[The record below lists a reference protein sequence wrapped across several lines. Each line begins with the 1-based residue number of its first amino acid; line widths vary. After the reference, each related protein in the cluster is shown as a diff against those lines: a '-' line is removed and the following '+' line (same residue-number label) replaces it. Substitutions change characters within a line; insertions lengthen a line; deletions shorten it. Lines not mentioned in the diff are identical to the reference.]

1 MHTLKQ
7 LKSKPGL
14 LNQSNGQMFNMSD
27 AEQYSQSRIL
37 YDQPGKEGKTGKIIR
52 SVYLLSVKPKLLMLR
67 GSLLILLL
75 ACSVGTWAQ
84 SDPNPVQ
91 AVCIG
96 SEPYLV
102 TATPGSTYVWTITP
116 GISGTEWRINGTGNN
131 ISIDW
136 NIAGVY
142 TLSVVERNSAG
153 CLGQPRE
160 VVVTVSERPVVIAT
174 PASQSI
180 CSGATTNI
188 ALSSNIGTSTFTW
201 TAALTSGTASGF
213 SDGTGATIAQTL
225 TNTTN
230 AAATIAYTITP
241 TANSSSGTPIT
252 VVVTVYPRPL
262 PTITP
267 TANPVCFGTAGV
279 VYTTEPGMTD
289 YTWVIVGGLVT
300 SGGTS
305 AANTVTLTWN
315 GSGPYSVS
323 VNYRNANG
331 CASTSPTIQ
340 NVIVLPLPATSPI
353 YHN

>member
-1 MHTLKQ
+1 MCTLKQ

-14 LNQSNGQMFNMSD
+14 LNQSNGRMFNIAD
-27 AEQYSQSRIL
+27 AEQFSHNRIQSDL
-37 YDQPGKEGKTGKIIR
+37 PGEKNKTGETIR
-52 SVYLLSVKPKLLMLR
+52 SEYLFFAKSKLSLLR
-67 GSLLILLL
+67 GTLLILLL

-84 SDPNPVQ
+84 SDPSPAQ
-91 AVCIG
+91 TVCIG

-131 ISIDW
+131 ITVNW
-136 NIAGVY
+136 NIAGIY
-142 TLSVVERNSAG
+142 SLSVVERNSAG
-153 CLGQPRE
+153 CVGQPRE

-174 PASQSI
+174 PASKTI

-188 ALSSNIGTSTFTW
+188 ALSSNIGTATFTW

-230 AAATIAYTITP
+230 AVATIAYTITP
-241 TANSSSGTPIT
+241 TANSSTGTPIT

-289 YTWVIVGGLVT
+289 YTWAAVGGLVT
-300 SGGTS
+300 AGGTS
-305 AANTVTLTWN
+305 TDNSVTLTWN
-315 GSGPYSVS
+315 GTGPYSVS
-323 VNYRNANG
+323 VNYHNANG
-331 CASTSPTIQ
+331 CASNSPTIQ
-340 NVIVLPLPATSPI
+340 NVTVLPLPATSTI

>member
-1 MHTLKQ
+1 MYKLKQ
-7 LKSKPGL
+7 LKRKSVL
-14 LNQSNGQMFNMSD
+14 LNQSNGQVFNNID
-27 AEQYSQSRIL
+27 AEQFSQSRIQ
-37 YDQPGKEGKTGKIIR
+37 YEQPGKEVKTGEIAR
-52 SVYLLSVKPKLLMLR
+52 SEYLFSVKPKLLMLR
-67 GSLLILLL
+67 GMFLILLL

-84 SDPNPVQ
+84 SDPSPVQ
-91 AVCIG
+91 VVCIG

-102 TATPGSTYVWTITP
+102 TATPGSTYTWTITP
-116 GISGTEWRINGTGNN
+116 GTSGTEWRINGTGNN
-131 ISIDW
+131 ISVNW

-142 TLSVVERNSAG
+142 TLSVVERNAAG
-153 CLGQPRE
+153 CVGQPQQ

-174 PASQSI
+174 PASQVI

-188 ALSSNIGTSTFTW
+188 ALSSNIGTATFAW
-201 TAALTSGTASGF
+201 TAAMTSGTASGF

-241 TANSSSGTPIT
+241 TANSSTGTPIT
-252 VVVTVYPRPL
+252 VVVTVYPRPV

-267 TANPVCFGTAGV
+267 TVNPVCFGTTGV
-279 VYTTEPGMTD
+279 VYTTEPGMTN
-289 YTWVIVGGLVT
+289 YTWVAVGGVVT
-300 SGGTS
+300 AGGTS
-305 AANTVTLTWN
+305 TDNSVTLTWN

-323 VNYRNANG
+323 VNYHNANG

-340 NVIVLPLPATSPI
+340 NVTVMPLPATSPI

>member
-1 MHTLKQ
+1 MRTLKQ

-14 LNQSNGQMFNMSD
+14 LNQSNGRMFNIAD
-27 AEQYSQSRIL
+27 GEQFSHNRIQSEL
-37 YDQPGKEGKTGKIIR
+37 PGGKNKTGEIIR
-52 SVYLLSVKPKLLMLR
+52 SEYLFSVKPKLLLVR
-67 GSLLILLL
+67 GTLLILLL

-84 SDPNPVQ
+84 SDPSPAQ
-91 AVCIG
+91 TVCIG

-131 ISIDW
+131 ITVNW
-136 NIAGVY
+136 NIAGIY
-142 TLSVVERNSAG
+142 SLSVVERNSAG
-153 CLGQPRE
+153 CVGQPRE

-174 PASQSI
+174 PASQTI

-188 ALSSNIGTSTFTW
+188 ALSSNIGTATFTW
-201 TAALTSGTASGF
+201 TAALTNGTASGF

-241 TANSSSGTPIT
+241 TANSSTGTPIT

-289 YTWVIVGGLVT
+289 YTWVAVGGLVT
-300 SGGTS
+300 AGGTS
-305 AANTVTLTWN
+305 TDNNVTLTWN
-315 GSGPYSVS
+315 GTGPYSVS
-323 VNYRNANG
+323 VNYHNANG

-340 NVIVLPLPATSPI
+340 NVTVLPLPATSPI